1 MRETKKTNSMRSV
14 CRTNC
19 SRSLC
24 EDSSASCAC
33 DTADPVRSFIR
44 SGPWKKLWGRS
55 KPCLSATRFDG
66 ASHLYR
72 WGRHR
77 ICAASNLRLSPW
89 FCCRRLGD
97 GANQIFSSF
106 FDCTDRAFG
115 HLFVWYYLLLSLGAV
130 VHKESNRFHFPT
142 YHLHPNHTTN
152 RLGTCRSFG
161 NGCQTRETS
170 IKKSRSRGIFL
181 YFINSMIES
190 P

>member
-1 MRETKKTNSMRSV
+1 MRSV
-14 CRTNC
+14 FRTDC
-19 SRSLC
+19 GRC
-24 EDSSASCAC
+24 VFADSSASCTC
-33 DTADPVRSFIR
+33 NFTDFVCSFIR
-44 SGPWKKLWGRS
+44 SGPWKKLWGCS

-77 ICAASNLRLSPW
+77 ICTSSNLWLSPW
-89 FCCRRLGD
+89 LCCRRLGD
-97 GANQIFSSF
+97 GTSQIFSSV
-106 FDCTDRAFG
+106 FDCADRAFG
-115 HLFVWYYLLLSLGAV
+115 YLSVWCGVLLPLGAV

-152 RLGTCRSFG
+152 RLGTCRSCG
-161 NGCQTRETS
+161 NGRQTTETS
-170 IKKSRSRGIFL
+170 IKKSRVSGIFL